1 MKPKPK
7 HKRKCRPDTKSA
19 GAACV
24 KRLATIEMPIHRN
37 AQDDLTK
44 MRDFLLKRW
53 KQRQMKASQ
62 EAVEAGK
69 EVVKEIKRQMA
80 LEEEQ

>member
-7 HKRKCRPDTKSA
+7 HNRKCRPDTKSA

-24 KRLATIEMPIHRN
+24 KMLATIEMPIHRN
-37 AQDDLTK
+37 IQDDMTK
-44 MRDFLLKRW
+44 MRDFLMKRW

-69 EVVKEIKRQMA
+69 EVVKEFKRQMA

>member
-1 MKPKPK
+1 MKSTKLRK
-7 HKRKCRPDTKSA
+7 KCRPDAKSA

-24 KRLATIEMPIHRN
+24 RRLATIEMPIHRN
-37 AQDDLTK
+37 IQDEMTR
-44 MRDFLLKRW
+44 MRDYLVR
-53 KQRQMKASQ
+53 RQQAIK
-62 EAVEAGK
+62 EAVEAGE